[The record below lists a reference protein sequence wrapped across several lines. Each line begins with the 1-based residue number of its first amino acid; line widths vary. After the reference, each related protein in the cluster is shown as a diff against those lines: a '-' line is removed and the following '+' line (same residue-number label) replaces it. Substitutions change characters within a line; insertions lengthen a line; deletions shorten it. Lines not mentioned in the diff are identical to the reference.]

1 MTLFCFTHEI
11 KCNANLANFMRDHS
25 RIKINHGNYNLI
37 SLLWNI
43 KSYTYLDSNEDKVG
57 GTDRGIKIIIQKAH
71 KRSPHN
77 TNKFILKSK
86 EIKSTLKI
94 FNSSIKSA
102 LKYEIETWRWI
113 KLLLILYE
121 IEKWRW
127 IKQLVILQTLI
138 NWCLHR
144 TEGLNWCDRITNVFV
159 DQIKQIPVNTKRW
172 GKDDGTE

>member
-25 RIKINHGNYNLI
+25 RIKINHANYNLI

-94 FNSSIKSA
+94 FNYSIKSA
-102 LKYEIETWRWI
+102 LKYEIE
-113 KLLLILYE
+113 
-121 IEKWRW
+121 KWRW
-127 IKQLVILQTLI
+127 IKRLVILQTLI